1 MELGDP
7 KDLRAR
13 IRKFLILTN
22 ERKKMSIKTLR
33 KHIAVTATTALLV
46 GVLSAMNTSV
56 ANAATSTTHPN
67 AGTAQSTEYSGSI
80 VTNATTTG
88 SMMVATGSNSTT
100 SASVSTALDTE
111 TTQMSATCDLAED
124 GALSKGLLQKDTS
137 SGIAQTATVLAGG
150 VLSLYSCIATAVAFK
165 ASAGSFV
172 AYGLGNTGWSY
183 NASNSTAWSPNS
195 TVATAVAALW
205 TAPSTVGTYT
215 VSLYAGY
222 YTTSTGTQVIASSSS
237 PAATP
242 PILAANITVSVVASS
257 TGGAY
262 AATESYC
269 QAVRGTTASVSSN
282 VDTAGPTANG
292 ESWSIDFALNDAYGK
307 NLAASTA
314 LVATATNGALL
325 AFGSAGST
333 PVAGTT
339 STIVTSSEGDDDTI
353 RVSQPT
359 AGAPLTT
366 TVTLSA
372 NGTVVCTKTVSIAG
386 TVAALTIPAANIAV
400 QDLSQTTGSNAWF
413 AGDTRVGTFYVVAT
427 DSVGNRLATP
437 STLGTFGVDS
447 ATLGTTVTGV
457 TFGSGNDLATSTS
470 SSSPSSAT
478 VGNHVCAATAGTQ
491 KGVKINFT
499 LANGTVITAAPIDLI
514 CANDAATYTASFDKA
529 KYVSGD
535 VAKLTV
541 SFKDSKGF
549 AANNVDQVGGHT
561 VVVPGMT
568 LVSASGA
575 ATAVPKAGS
584 KLEYTFTVGQTAGK
598 YAAVVDFGGTTELAT
613 YYTVQNPSYEITSG
627 GDTTSNADVLKSIV
641 ALIASINK
649 QIQAL
654 QKLILKR

>member
-1 MELGDP
+1 
-7 KDLRAR
+7 
-13 IRKFLILTN
+13 
-22 ERKKMSIKTLR
+22 MSKSTLR
-33 KHIAVTATTALLV
+33 KRIALTA
-46 GVLSAMNTSV
+46 
-56 ANAATSTTHPN
+56 ST
-67 AGTAQSTEYSGSI
+67 TEYSGSI

-88 SMMVATGSNSTT
+88 SMMVATGSNTTT
-100 SASVSTALDTE
+100 SATVSTALDTE
-111 TTQMSATCDLAED
+111 TTTMGATCDLAED
-124 GALSKGLLQKDTS
+124 GAFSKGLLQKDTS

-150 VLSLYSCIATAVAFK
+150 VLSLYSCAATAVSFK
-165 ASAGSFV
+165 ASAGSLV
-172 AYGLGNTGWSY
+172 AYGLNNTGWSY
-183 NASNSTAWSPNS
+183 NSSNTQVWSPNNLA
-195 TVATAVAALW
+195 ATAVAALW

-222 YTTSTGTQVIASSSS
+222 YTNSTGARVISTAGLGV
-237 PAATP
+237 TP
-242 PILAANITVSVVASS
+242 DILAANITVSVVAAS

-282 VDTAGPTANG
+282 VDTAGPAANG

-307 NLAASTA
+307 NLLASTA

-325 AFGSAGST
+325 AFGSAGAT

-339 STIVTSSEGDDDTI
+339 STIVTSTEGDDDTI

-400 QDLSQTTGSNAWF
+400 QDLSQASGSNAWF
-413 AGDTRVGTFYVVAT
+413 AGDTRTGTFYVVAT

-437 STLGTFGVDS
+437 STLGTYGVDS
-447 ATLGTTVTGV
+447 ATLGTTVTAV
-457 TFGSGNDLATSTS
+457 TFGSSDLATSTS
-470 SSSPSSAT
+470 SSSPLSAT
-478 VGNHVCAATAGTQ
+478 VGNHTCAATAGTQ
-491 KGVKINFT
+491 TGVKINFT
-499 LANGTVITAAPIDLI
+499 LANGTVITSAPINLI

-549 AANNVDQVGGHT
+549 AANNVDAVGGHT

-598 YAAVVDFGGTTELAT
+598 YAAVVDFTGGTTELAT
-613 YYTVQNPSYEITSG
+613 YATVQNPSYEITSG

>member
-88 SMMVATGSNSTT
+88 SMMVATGSNTT
-100 SASVSTALDTE
+100 TGATVSSALDTE
-111 TTQMSATCDLAED
+111 TTTMGATCDLAEND
-124 GALSKGLLQKDTS
+124 ALSKGLLQKDTS

-150 VLSLYSCIATAVAFK
+150 VLSLYSCTATAVSFK

-183 NASNSTAWSPNS
+183 NSSNTQVWSPINLA
-195 TVATAVAALW
+195 ATAVAALW

-222 YTTSTGTQVIASSSS
+222 YTNSTGAQVIST
-237 PAATP
+237 AALGVTP
-242 PILAANITVSVVASS
+242 PILAANITVSVVAAS
-257 TGGAY
+257 TGGTY
-262 AATESYC
+262 AATESSC

-282 VDTAGPTANG
+282 VDTAGPTASG

-307 NLAASTA
+307 NLPASTA

-400 QDLSQTTGSNAWF
+400 QDLSQASGSNAWF
-413 AGDTRVGTFYVVAT
+413 AGDTRTGTFYVVAT
-427 DSVGNRLATP
+427 DSVGNRLTTP
-437 STLGTFGVDS
+437 STLGTYGVDS
-447 ATLGTTVTGV
+447 ATLGTTVTAV
-457 TFGSGNDLATSTS
+457 TFGSGDLATSTS
-470 SSSPSSAT
+470 SSSPLSAT
-478 VGNHVCAATAGTQ
+478 VGNHTCSATAGTQ
-491 KGVKINFT
+491 TGVKINFT
-499 LANGTVITAAPIDLI
+499 LANGTVITSAPINLI

-598 YAAVVDFGGTTELAT
+598 YAAVVDFTGGTTELAT
-613 YYTVQNPSYEITSG
+613 YATVQNPSYEITSG

>member
-1 MELGDP
+1 
-7 KDLRAR
+7 
-13 IRKFLILTN
+13 
-22 ERKKMSIKTLR
+22 MSIKTLR

-88 SMMVATGSNSTT
+88 SMMVATGSNTT
-100 SASVSTALDTE
+100 TGATVSSALDTE
-111 TTQMSATCDLAED
+111 TTTMGATCDLAEND
-124 GALSKGLLQKDTS
+124 ALSKGLLQKDTS

-150 VLSLYSCIATAVAFK
+150 VLSLYSCTATAVSFK

-183 NASNSTAWSPNS
+183 NSSNTQVWSPINLA
-195 TVATAVAALW
+195 ATAVAALW

-222 YTTSTGTQVIASSSS
+222 YTNSTGAQVIST
-237 PAATP
+237 AALGVTP
-242 PILAANITVSVVASS
+242 PILAANITVSVVAAS
-257 TGGAY
+257 TGGTY
-262 AATESYC
+262 AATESSC

-282 VDTAGPTANG
+282 VDTAGPTASG

-307 NLAASTA
+307 NLPASTA

-400 QDLSQTTGSNAWF
+400 QDLSQASGSNAWF
-413 AGDTRVGTFYVVAT
+413 AGDTRTGTFYVVAT
-427 DSVGNRLATP
+427 DSVGNRLTTP
-437 STLGTFGVDS
+437 STLGTYGVDS
-447 ATLGTTVTGV
+447 ATLGTTVTAV
-457 TFGSGNDLATSTS
+457 TFGSGDLATSTS
-470 SSSPSSAT
+470 SSSPLSAT
-478 VGNHVCAATAGTQ
+478 VGNHTCSATAGTQ
-491 KGVKINFT
+491 TGVKINFT
-499 LANGTVITAAPIDLI
+499 LANGTVITSAPINLI

-598 YAAVVDFGGTTELAT
+598 YAAVVDFTGGTTELAT
-613 YYTVQNPSYEITSG
+613 YATVQNPSYEITSG

>member
-1 MELGDP
+1 
-7 KDLRAR
+7 
-13 IRKFLILTN
+13 
-22 ERKKMSIKTLR
+22 MSKTTLR

-67 AGTAQSTEYSGSI
+67 AGTASTTEYSGSI

-88 SMMVATGSNSTT
+88 SMMVATGSNTTT
-100 SASVSTALDTE
+100 SATVSTALDTE
-111 TTQMSATCDLAED
+111 TTTMGATCDLAED

-150 VLSLYSCIATAVAFK
+150 VLSLYSCAATAVSFK
-165 ASAGSFV
+165 ASSGSFV

-183 NASNSTAWSPNS
+183 NSSNTQVWSPNNL
-195 TVATAVAALW
+195 VATAVAALW

-222 YTTSTGTQVIASSSS
+222 YTNSTGAQVISTSALG
-237 PAATP
+237 ATP

-257 TGGAY
+257 AGGSY
-262 AATESYC
+262 APTESYC

-282 VDTAGPTANG
+282 VDTAGPASNG
-292 ESWSIDFALNDAYGK
+292 EGWSIDFALNDAYGK
-307 NLAASTA
+307 NLPASTA

-325 AFGSAGST
+325 AFGTAGAT

-366 TVTLSA
+366 TVTLTA

-413 AGDTRVGTFYVVAT
+413 AGDTRTGTFYVVAT

-447 ATLGTTVTGV
+447 STLGTTVTSV
-457 TFGSGNDLATSTS
+457 TFGSGNDLATKTS
-470 SSSPSSAT
+470 SSDPLSAS
-478 VGNHVCAATAGTQ
+478 VGTHVCAATAGTQ

-575 ATAVPKAGS
+575 ATTVPKAGS

-613 YYTVQNPSYEITSG
+613 YATVQNPSYEITSG

>member
-1 MELGDP
+1 MELEDP

-56 ANAATSTTHPN
+56 ANANTHPN
-67 AGTAQSTEYSGSI
+67 AGTANLTTYSGLT
-80 VTNATTTG
+80 VTSATQPG

-100 SASVSTALDTE
+100 SATVSTALDTE
-111 TTQMSATCDLAED
+111 TTTMGATCDLGDD
-124 GALSKGLLQKDTS
+124 GALSKGLLQKDSS

-150 VLSLYSCIATAVAFK
+150 VLSLYSCTATAVAFK
-165 ASAGSFV
+165 ASGGSFV

-183 NASNSTAWSPNS
+183 SSSNSTVWSPNN
-195 TVATAVAALW
+195 TVATSVAALW

-257 TGGAY
+257 TGGSY

-282 VDTAGPTANG
+282 VDTAGPAANG
-292 ESWSIDFALNDAYGK
+292 ESWSIDFALNDASGK
-307 NLAASTA
+307 NLSSSTA

-325 AFGSAGST
+325 AFGTAGTT

-447 ATLGTTVTGV
+447 GTGTTVTDV
-457 TFGSGNDLATSTS
+457 TFGSSDLATSTS
-470 SSSPSSAT
+470 SSSPLSAT

-491 KGVKINFT
+491 KGVIIKFT
-499 LANGTVITAAPIDLI
+499 LANGKVITSAPIDLS

-549 AANNVDQVGGHT
+549 AANNVDALGGHT

-598 YAAVVDFGGTTELAT
+598 YAAVVDFTGGTTELAT
-613 YYTVQNPSYEITSG
+613 YATVQNPSYEITSG